1 MSKIWEIVEQEDRQA
16 WDAFVAC
23 SPQRSIFVQTRFLD
37 ALMTDYHLVTCR
49 EAGKIVAGTAI
60 MLDSVGRPMRSV
72 FPFTQYQGILLADYG
87 GLPGHSRLAREFKLV
102 DFFIAELARRY
113 GRYSL
118 CQSWRLPDL
127 RPFQWFNY
135 HEPGKDR
142 FRLDLRY
149 SGVLT
154 RAAFKD
160 AESHLSSVR
169 SARRQEFR
177 KATDQLRLAM
187 RDDEDVLADL
197 YQRTFARQQ
206 IEVPVQEAALVRSIL
221 RHASA
226 GGFGRM
232 ACALLD
238 GVAVSAVLFLY
249 DDRTAYY
256 LFGANDPDYR
266 GCYGGT
272 FLLMTMLRDAFDRGM
287 QEVDLVGVNSP
298 NRGDF
303 KLSLNA
309 ELRPYFVTT
318 LEAP

>member
-1 MSKIWEIVEQEDRQA
+1 LGKTWEIVEKEDKQA
-16 WDAFVAC
+16 WDAFVAS

-37 ALMTDYHLVTCR
+37 ALLADYRLVTCR
-49 EAGKIVAGTAI
+49 EDGEIVAGVAI
-60 MLDSVGRPMRSV
+60 MLGEDGKPLGSV
-72 FPFTQYQGILLADYG
+72 FPFTQYQGVLLADHG
-87 GLPGHSRLAREFKLV
+87 DLAAHRRLAREFKLV
-102 DFFIAELARRY
+102 EFLVAELAERF
-113 GRYSL
+113 GCFCL
-118 CQSWRLPDL
+118 CQSWRLHDL

-135 HEPGKDR
+135 HGPDKDR

-154 RAAFKD
+154 RAIFVD
-160 AESHLSSVR
+160 AECHLASVR
-169 SARRQEFR
+169 SVRRQEYR
-177 KATDQLRLAM
+177 KAVGRLQLAM
-187 RDDEDVLADL
+187 RDDEETLAEL
-197 YQRTFARQQ
+197 YRLTFARQQ
-206 IEVPVQEAALVRSIL
+206 IEVPTQEAALVRSIL
-221 RHASA
+221 RHAVA

-238 GVAVSAVLFLY
+238 GVPVSAVLFLY

-256 LFGANDPDYR
+256 LFGANDPEHR
-266 GCYGGT
+266 GSFGGT

-309 ELRPYFVTT
+309 DLRPYFITT
-318 LEAP
+318 LGVP